1 MASFGKKILS
11 AFLEVEEQKKAAP
24 QSGAGAA
31 TAVTATA
38 MSTGSGGSGSGHAT
52 PASGSGSSSPATSG
66 YDGRA
71 QADQR
76 FSEYFDN
83 LFSEANIPG
92 PDYYEFARMITAM
105 QAIPDERSRYA
116 AAFAGLQVQGL
127 DKEKLLS
134 TAGEYLRVLTSD
146 ADRFGSTVETALQE
160 KVHSRAA
167 EAEEK
172 SKRIQALSQEIL
184 ELQSQIGT
192 MQNEIR
198 EAKSKLEANS
208 SAYAAESERRK
219 QHIQG
224 DIEKIN
230 NYIH

>member
-11 AFLEVEEQKKAAP
+11 AFLEVDGEKKDAS
-24 QSGAGAA
+24 QSNVDVEPKIPY
-31 TAVTATA
+31 VTP
-38 MSTGSGGSGSGHAT
+38 AT
-52 PASGSGSSSPATSG
+52 PAVSGSPAG
-66 YDGRA
+66 
-71 QADQR
+71 DQR

-83 LFSEANIPG
+83 LFKEANIPG
-92 PDYYEFARMITAM
+92 PDYYEFARMISAM

-134 TAGEYLRVLTSD
+134 TAGEYLRVLAGD

-160 KVHSRAA
+160 KVHSRSA

-172 SKRIQALSQEIL
+172 NKRIQVLSQEIV
-184 ELQSQIGT
+184 ELQNQIAT
-192 MQNEIR
+192 MRSEVS
-198 EAKSKLEANS
+198 EAKGKLEANS
-208 SAYAAESERRK
+208 NAYAAESERRK
-219 QHIQG
+219 QQIQG